1 MLSSGMMES
10 SNNQIII
17 SDFNYRVVKKFN
29 NFLYLDAYDLDD
41 LSKHAKSI
49 LAIAHKYDVRGMIQ
63 LCESYLMGTLTLDT
77 ALEMMKIE
85 EIYGWML
92 YFQRITSMFHRYN

>member
-17 SDFNYRVVKKFN
+17 SDFNYRVVKKFI
-29 NFLYLDAYDLDD
+29 NFLYLDAYDLDA

-49 LAIAHKYDVRGMIQ
+49 LAIAHKYDVRGLIQ
-63 LCESYLMGTLTLDT
+63 LCEIISWGP
-77 ALEMMKIE
+77 
-85 EIYGWML
+85 
-92 YFQRITSMFHRYN
+92 